1 MLKSEC
7 ADITPTLPKYIHLAQ
22 CLVCFFMFPS
32 SMSTHF
38 LLLLLLMFYYYYYYY
53 FVNYRVEYSLFYIYL
68 SYFKF

>member
-38 LLLLLLMFYYYYYYY
+38 LLLLLLMFCY
-53 FVNYRVEYSLFYIYL
+53 FFFFCVNYRVEYSLFYIYL
-68 SYFKF
+68 SFFKF